1 MDKRS
6 HELIEYLSK
15 GIDSPDVSGF
25 ELIELL
31 DIRSLIASRE
41 PLLNEADTS
50 LLEDLDRR
58 LMRMADFFY
67 VRISEVA
74 DVSDARRRSH
84 SLPSHWWWYLD
95 EMAQRKQEVAG

>member
-6 HELIEYLSK
+6 HELIEYLSR
-15 GIDSPDVSGF
+15 GINSPDVRGF

>member
-41 PLLNEADTS
+41 PLLTEADRS
-50 LLEDLDRR
+50 LLENLDRR
-58 LMRMADFFY
+58 MMRMADFLY
-67 VRISEVA
+67 ARISEVV
-74 DVSDARRRSH
+74 DVSDSRRRSH
-84 SLPSHWWWYLD
+84 CLPSHWWWYLD
-95 EMAQRKQEVAG
+95 EMVQRKQEFAG

>member
-1 MDKRS
+1 MKKI
-6 HELIEYLSK
+6 LT
-15 GIDSPDVSGF
+15 

-31 DIRSLIASRE
+31 DVRSLIASRE

-58 LMRMADFFY
+58 LMRMAEFLY

-74 DVSDARRRSH
+74 DVSDARRRSNC
-84 SLPSHWWWYLD
+84 LPTHWWWHLD
-95 EMAQRKQEVAG
+95 QIVQQ